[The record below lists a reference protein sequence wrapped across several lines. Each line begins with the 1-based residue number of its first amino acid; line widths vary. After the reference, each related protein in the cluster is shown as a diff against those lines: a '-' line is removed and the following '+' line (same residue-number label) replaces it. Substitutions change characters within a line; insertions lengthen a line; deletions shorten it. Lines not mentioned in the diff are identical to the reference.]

1 MGRSHLAGEHG
12 DAINAVLATAGDN
25 VSPLINRFS
34 DSFCRCCSSVRKPV
48 PFSLCHCSR
57 STRYS
62 VQKITAPFGRREE
75 FVIFEAQYWVAPTD
89 VSSRDKPR

>member
-25 VSPLINRFS
+25 VSLLINRFS
-34 DSFCRCCSSVRKPV
+34 GGFCRCRSSGCTAQRKPV

-62 VQKITAPFGRREE
+62 IQKITAPCGRREE
-75 FVIFEAQYWVAPTD
+75 FVIFEA
-89 VSSRDKPR
+89 